1 MADPGTSPALA
12 RHNARMKRARTIY
25 VSAITVVVL
34 VIGVLVVV
42 AWTRGETYN
51 TTLKTVASAP
61 SSLPLGQPGPS
72 VRQRWGAD
80 GRAAIG
86 SPQWRGTVVVSGDHT
101 VRGLD
106 ARTGEQTWSYTRSNR
121 SLCTA
126 AQLAGTTVAVYR
138 VNGNC
143 DQVTGLDS
151 GTGERRWTRTLDM
164 DAMPVNGTPVFSTAA
179 QGDFTTLLVR
189 TSAVIYAIDPN
200 SGYNRWTY
208 TRYGCAITGAVLGSG
223 GALISQRCGN
233 ALVCQDKVKFC
244 GRGPQLLLRNGYD
257 GRDEGDSEQSKANP
271 DRITWNLLGV
281 TATPVSADGLVSAVS
296 GRTLTHYDQDTGTV
310 DARTTL
316 AAAPTSPPT
325 AVGIGNL
332 EIVDVDGTVYGVTAG
347 TATPTWRASS
357 ATAPTVVGPVAAEQP
372 TPTTARLTVTDGPD
386 NTDVRSLDPA
396 TGAGAGTT
404 ALPAAPAAG
413 ALVYPLGT
421 GYLVAGPDRTIAY
434 A

>member
-1 MADPGTSPALA
+1 MADPGSSTALA

-42 AWTRGETYN
+42 AWTRGEAYN
-51 TTLKTVASAP
+51 TTLTTVATAP
-61 SSLPLGQPGPS
+61 SSLPLGRPGPD
-72 VRQRWGAD
+72 VRQRWTAE

-86 SPQWRGTVVVSGDHT
+86 SPQWSGTVVVYRDHT

-121 SLCTA
+121 TLCTA
-126 AQLAGTTVAVYR
+126 AQLAGVTVAVFR

-151 GTGERRWTRTLDM
+151 GTGQRRWTRTLDM

-179 QGDFTTLLVR
+179 QGSFTTLLVR
-189 TSAVIYAIDPN
+189 TSAVVYALDPS

-208 TRYGCAITGAVLGSG
+208 TRYGCSITGAVLGTS
-223 GALISQRCGN
+223 GALISQRCGP

-244 GRGPQLLLRNGYD
+244 GRGPQLLLRNAYD

-271 DRITWNLLGV
+271 DRITWNLIGT
-281 TATPVSADGLVSAVS
+281 TATPVSADGLVAAVS
-296 GRTLTHYDQDTGTV
+296 GRTLTHYDADDGTV

-316 AAAPTSPPT
+316 AATPTSPPT
-325 AVGIGNL
+325 ATGIGNL
-332 EIVDVDGTVYGVTAG
+332 EIVHADGTVYGIAAG
-347 TATPTWRASS
+347 TATPRWRASS
-357 ATAPTVVGPVAAEQP
+357 GTAPTIVGPVASEQP
-372 TPTTARLTVTDGPD
+372 TLTTARLTVTDGG
-386 NTDVRSLDPA
+386 DVRTLDPA
-396 TGAGAGTT
+396 TGGRTDTT
-404 ALPAAPAAG
+404 ALPAAPAG
-413 ALVYPLGT
+413 DALVYPLGT
-421 GYLVAGPDRTIAY
+421 GYLVASSDRTA
-434 A
+434 AFA